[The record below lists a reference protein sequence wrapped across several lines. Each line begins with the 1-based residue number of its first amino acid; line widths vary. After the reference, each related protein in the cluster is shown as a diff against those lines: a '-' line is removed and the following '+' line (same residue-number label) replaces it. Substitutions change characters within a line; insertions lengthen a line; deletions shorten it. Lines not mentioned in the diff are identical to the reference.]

1 MISKSSHFFT
11 LLELLIV
18 IAIISILMS
27 MLFPSLNKARRKVK
41 QAACLSNMSQSS
53 KSLMI
58 FAMNNKHKLPGTESS
73 RLPHSQDLYFPSVRD
88 LVTDLQDY
96 MNWQTWA
103 CAELPDAVAV
113 DHVSNYG
120 GSTFAMRGSFQY
132 WTYMKYSSG
141 EYILPAL
148 IYKQEP
154 SNAFLSDGAYTHGT
168 YGWRSNHNAG
178 GGTFWNGWSWNPSFM
193 FYKGG
198 LPRGIN
204 QIYADGH
211 GRWSAFNKMKILSN
225 AGSSKHW
232 GASDSLTE

>member
-53 KSLMI
+53 KDLMI
-58 FAMNNKHKLPGTESS
+58 FSMDNKNKLPGAEASKQ
-73 RLPHSQDLYFPSVRD
+73 PHSQDVYHIYSGRNLI
-88 LVTDLQDY
+88 TELQDY
-96 MNWQTWA
+96 MNWKTWA

-113 DHVSNYG
+113 DHVSNNKWGAY
-120 GSTFAMRGSFQY
+120 RGDFQY
-132 WTYMKYSSG
+132 WAYMKSSSG

-154 SNAFLSDGAYTHGT
+154 NNAFLSDGSYTHGT
-168 YGWRSNHNAG
+168 YGWRTNHDG
-178 GGTFWNGWSWNPSFM
+178 GGGKFWNGWSNNPSFR

-225 AGSSKHW
+225 ASSSKHW